1 LGPARGGVSRM
12 HPDAER
18 LSALDAALHAE
29 AGGMVEEG
37 VRGVEAFREWW
48 SAKYGEGRE
57 R

>member
-1 LGPARGGVSRM
+1 M